1 MFIRR
6 HSVYNGGK
14 EFGSNNIQL
23 LSDPKSSC
31 KEISELLQKDYHF
44 CFILIKLKM
53 LTCFTKI
60 SIYMSIALIL
70 KI

>member
-44 CFILIKLKM
+44 CLIRIKLKM
-53 LTCFTKI
+53 LPVIPKFPFI
-60 SIYMSIALIL
+60 
-70 KI
+70 